1 MKIKFKKIKL
11 PLTILLTLILGSV
24 GGYFANEK
32 FHFLSSK
39 VETAPEK
46 QENKYVAF
54 LSEVY
59 DKIQKNYW
67 QEIEDKELNTLY
79 AKGIEKLTSQPQ
91 NLKCDQKKCLITK
104 LEDLFNQIDDE
115 NRKKEFSTQLADI
128 VLANLQPFGRSR
140 LYVKKDEQALSDRVK
155 NKTDTN
161 FYEQLGVEK
170 QASQNEIA
178 QAIETKKKELSQQD
192 TQEAQQ
198 KLEVVEQAEK
208 ILGDKQVRKNYDTQ
222 SIVPTIDHELI
233 TPQIL
238 HIHITKFSPTT
249 LEDLQRVTKKYDQ
262 GKELD
267 TLILDL
273 RDNVGGAIDGLTY
286 FLGPFIGNNQYAYQ
300 FFHQGETTDY
310 KTKIGWLPSLVRY
323 KKVVVLINENAQS
336 SAEVMASV
344 LKKYNVGV
352 LVGTPTKGWGTVE
365 KVFDIDNQIAENEKY
380 SMFLVHSVTLRA
392 DGQPIQGRG
401 VEPYININ
409 DSNWQN
415 QLYDYLPSQEIV
427 SAVKEIWGN

>member
-1 MKIKFKKIKL
+1 MKLKLNKLKL
-11 PLTILLTLILGSV
+11 PLIILLTLVIGSA
-24 GGYFANEK
+24 GGYLAK
-32 FHFLSSK
+32 DKLPFLPQE
-39 VETAPEK
+39 VETTPEK
-46 QENKYVAF
+46 QENKYIAF
-54 LSEVY
+54 LTEVY

-67 QEIEDKELNTLY
+67 QEIDDKELNNLY
-79 AKGIEKLTSQPQ
+79 AQGIEKLTGRPQ
-91 NLKCDQKKCLITK
+91 NLKCEQKKCLVLK
-104 LEDLFNQIDDE
+104 LEDIFTQIDDE
-115 NRKKEFSTQLADI
+115 NKKIEFSQKLADI

-140 LYVKKDEQALSDRVK
+140 LYVKRDEKALNDRVR
-155 NKTDTN
+155 NKTDTD
-161 FYEQLGVEK
+161 FYQQLGLDKEADQK
-170 QASQNEIA
+170 EIA
-178 QAIETKKKELSQQD
+178 QVIETQKQELSQKD
-192 TQEAQQ
+192 TPEAQEE
-198 KLEVVEQAEK
+198 LEVVEQAEK
-208 ILGDKQVRKNYDTQ
+208 VLGDQQARQNYDSQ

-233 TPQIL
+233 TPEIL

-344 LKKYNVGV
+344 LKKYNVGI

-365 KVFDIDNQIAENEKY
+365 KVFNIDSQIAENEKY

-401 VEPYININ
+401 VEPHINIQ
-409 DSNWQN
+409 DSNWQEE
-415 QLYDYLPSQEIV
+415 LYAYLPSQVII
-427 SAVKEIWGN
+427 SAVEEIWNK